1 MVNRG
6 PLGEPLGIP
15 WDPLGPL
22 GGSNEP
28 AFRSQIPLWDP
39 LGTPGGAR
47 APPEGPLDDVLVNF
61 EFRDCS
67 TMLHQL
73 FFDFSCFLY

>member
-1 MVNRG
+1 MESGAKITPKCFQKSIKKQTVFTSNKNTKN
-6 PLGEPLGIP
+6 EIHQGIQ
-15 WDPLGPL
+15 

-47 APPEGPLDDVLVNF
+47 APPKGPLDD
-61 EFRDCS
+61 CWPII
-67 TMLHQL
+67 
-73 FFDFSCFLY
+73 Y